1 MMKGLL
7 MKDLKLMMTQFAF
20 FILLPAVGAVFVVPT
35 GEMSMG
41 FGYITAISGLI
52 GVTTVNYDS
61 YDNGFAYLFT
71 LPVSRRGYVKEKYIF
86 AALSSVAVMMA
97 VGVFMW
103 ALMAAVHPENA
114 YAFTDFLGDMENSY
128 LIALT
133 ALAFMLPVF
142 LKFGAEKSR
151 FVLLIIAGIF
161 MGVMIGVS
169 QVEALRDVEL
179 GRGNWARVITPI
191 LCLGWLSASY
201 LISVRIMEKK
211 DF

>member
-7 MKDLKLMMTQFAF
+7 IKDLKLMRAQIVFFA
-20 FILLPAVGAVFVVPT
+20 LVPVVGAVFVVPA

-52 GVTTVNYDS
+52 GVTTINYDS

-71 LPVSRRGYVKEKYIF
+71 LPISRRGYVKEKYIF
-86 AALSSVAVMMA
+86 ATLSSVAVVMA
-97 VGVFMW
+97 IGLFMW
-103 ALMAAVHPENA
+103 ALMAVSHPEAA
-114 YAFTDFLGDMENSY
+114 YAFADFLGDMEDSY

-133 ALAFMLPVF
+133 AVAFMLPVF

-151 FVLLIIAGIF
+151 FVILIIAGIF

-169 QVEALRDVEL
+169 QAEALRDIEL
-179 GRGNWARVITPI
+179 SGGHWVRVITPV
-191 LCLGWLSASY
+191 LCLAWLCASY

-211 DF
+211 EF

>member
-1 MMKGLL
+1 
-7 MKDLKLMMTQFAF
+7 
-20 FILLPAVGAVFVVPT
+20 
-35 GEMSMG
+35 
-41 FGYITAISGLI
+41 
-52 GVTTVNYDS
+52 
-61 YDNGFAYLFT
+61 
-71 LPVSRRGYVKEKYIF
+71 
-86 AALSSVAVMMA
+86 
-97 VGVFMW
+97 
-103 ALMAAVHPENA
+103 MAAVHPENA

-191 LCLGWLSASY
+191 LCLVWLSASY

>member
-7 MKDLKLMMTQFAF
+7 IKDLKLIRAQIVFFA
-20 FILLPAVGAVFVVPT
+20 LVPVVGAVFVVPA

-52 GVTTVNYDS
+52 GVTTINYDS

-71 LPVSRRGYVKEKYIF
+71 LPISRRGYVKEKYIF
-86 AALSSVAVMMA
+86 ATLSSVAVMMA
-97 VGVFMW
+97 IGLFMW
-103 ALMAAVHPENA
+103 ALMAVSHPEAA
-114 YAFTDFLGDMENSY
+114 YAFADFLGDMEDSY

-133 ALAFMLPVF
+133 AVAFMLPIF

-151 FVLLIIAGIF
+151 LIIPIIAGICI
-161 MGVMIGVS
+161 GVMLGVS
-169 QVEALRDVEL
+169 QVEVLRDIEI
-179 GRGNWARVITPI
+179 GGSNWVRWLMPV
-191 LCLGWLSASY
+191 LCLVWLAASY

-211 DF
+211 EF

>member
-1 MMKGLL
+1 MKGLL

-114 YAFTDFLGDMENSY
+114 YAFTD

-191 LCLGWLSASY
+191 LCLVWLSASY